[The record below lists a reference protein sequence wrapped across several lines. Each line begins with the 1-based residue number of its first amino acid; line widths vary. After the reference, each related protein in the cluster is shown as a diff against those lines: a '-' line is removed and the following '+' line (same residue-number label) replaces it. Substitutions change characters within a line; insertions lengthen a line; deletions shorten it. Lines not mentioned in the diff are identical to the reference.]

1 MIKLNI
7 ESVRSREKK
16 KKQLVFIFLAENL
29 EYWNIVKLAPELSC
43 HNLYEYR
50 FLVCGWCVVV

>member
-7 ESVRSREKK
+7 EEVRNRGKTE
-16 KKQLVFIFLAENL
+16 KQLVFIFLAENL
-29 EYWNIVKLAPELSC
+29 EYWNIVKLAPKLSC